1 MLSSRSRRQ
10 LAHDRPNGAP
20 SRRQRESA
28 GKKSDLNIFKNHTE
42 NGRGG
47 FRLDQHVPYLLNF
60 DGGQLS
66 LAFAQALRATPIR
79 YRMWRVLHTLWH
91 LGPLTLTEV
100 AMLAVFDI
108 STLSRVADD
117 LERKKL
123 IFRVKRP
130 HQRAPR
136 LDLTEKGATL
146 VERMLPVARQ
156 CEKAALRG
164 LSSKDKDTLVR
175 LLQRVAINLNAR
187 GERNN

>member
-1 MLSSRSRRQ
+1 MLPPRSRSQSADDRLNRARSRRR
-10 LAHDRPNGAP
+10 LVH
-20 SRRQRESA
+20 A
-28 GKKSDLNIFKNHTE
+28 GKKTVLSVFKNHPE

-66 LAFAQALRATPIR
+66 LNFAQALRGTPIR
-79 YRMWRVLHTLWH
+79 YGMWRVLHTLWH
-91 LGPLTLTEV
+91 LGPLTLTDV

-123 IFRVKRP
+123 IFRVKKP

-136 LDLTEKGATL
+136 LDLTEKGEKW

-164 LSSKDKDTLVR
+164 LSSKDKATLVR
-175 LLQRVAINLNAR
+175 LLQHVAINLNGR
-187 GERNN
+187 